1 MYNAECNS
9 VAIWWIYVIL
19 IVKYYDFANI
29 ALHLLSLK
37 LVVDR

>member
-9 VAIWWIYVIL
+9 VGIWWIYVIL
-19 IVKYYDFANI
+19 EVKYYDFANI
-29 ALHLLSLK
+29 VLHLLSLK